1 MAQVTKPI
9 ILDETGQAIVRA
21 IQDIPSNDDN
31 AAARANAAAELA
43 TEKAGLADTA
53 ASAANTAAVG
63 ANAFA
68 TQYYDVNADIRLIFS
83 QMQAHVRFLEK
94 RITTLEAQVAAMAGN

>member
-1 MAQVTKPI
+1 VAQVTKPI

-43 TEKAGLADTA
+43 EAKAELADDA
-53 ASAANTAAVG
+53 AGAANTAAAG
-63 ANAFA
+63 ANAYA
-68 TQYYDVNADIRLIFS
+68 GEYKNVDADIRLIFS
-83 QMQAHVRFLEK
+83 QTQAYIRWLEK
-94 RITTLEAQVAAMAGN
+94 RVSTLEATVAAMAG

>member
-1 MAQVTKPI
+1 MAEVTKPI

-43 TEKAGLADTA
+43 TTKAGLADTA
-53 ASAANTAAVG
+53 ASAANSAASG
-63 ANAFA
+63 ANAYA
-68 TQYYDVNADIRLIFS
+68 TKYYDLDAGTRLIIS
-83 QMQAHVRFLEK
+83 QYQAYIRALEK
-94 RITTLEAQVAAMAGN
+94 RLTTLEAQVAAIANG

>member
-43 TEKAGLADTA
+43 EAKAELADDA
-53 ASAANTAAVG
+53 AGAANTAAAG
-63 ANAFA
+63 ANAYA
-68 TQYYDVNADIRLIFS
+68 GEYKNVDADIRLIFS
-83 QMQAHVRFLEK
+83 QTQAYIRWLEK
-94 RITTLEAQVAAMAGN
+94 RVSTLEATVAAMAG

>member
-43 TEKAGLADTA
+43 EAKAGLADDA
-53 ASAANTAAVG
+53 AGAANTAAAG
-63 ANAFA
+63 ANAYA
-68 TQYYDVNADIRLIFS
+68 GEYKNVDADIRMIFS
-83 QMQAHVRFLEK
+83 QTQAYIRWLEK
-94 RITTLEAQVAAMAGN
+94 RVSTLEATVAAMAG